1 MSSSIRQALQRLV
14 LFVLG
19 AGCLVAWGQTFQ
31 GSFTGTV
38 MDQSGAVVPGTLVTI
53 TEKDKGV
60 SRSVTTSSDG
70 SFEIPLLPPGRYIL
84 GAKKIGFKNFER
96 GPLTLLVNQHLRE
109 DITLNVG
116 SAAVVVSVEGST
128 ETVESQT
135 SSVGT
140 TLDEQK
146 VNDVPLNGRN
156 FLELALLVPG
166 VSPGTEGSAVSSR
179 GGGGSINVNGM
190 RDSMNSYWLDGLDD
204 TSVGVGQYTVAPPLD
219 SVQEFRM
226 ETGVYEA
233 KFGAHA
239 GAEVNMVTKSG
250 TNDLHGSLYEYVR
263 NTAFNA
269 RNFFDPSVAPMHRNQ
284 FGATLGGPIV
294 VPGIYDGHDHSFF
307 FLAFEGT
314 REHRD
319 FYDNFLVPTVAE
331 TQGNFSDLLNP
342 TCPSQTVLLNPLALM
357 QGSVQP
363 LTDISQVLPQAD
375 PAGQGLVNQYPAP
388 NISGASC
395 GAANYTALVD
405 RQVNTNTMTG
415 RVDHQF
421 NTKNSMFVRYNLNF
435 DREFWPSGTVP
446 EGTTTLP
453 GYGRYSHNS
462 YQMGGLDWS
471 HIFSP
476 KLVNEFKVGYN
487 RWQLRQDNQD
497 LGNDLASTLGIMGVN
512 QIGSLS
518 AGVPNMTFSGYASMG
533 ADTAVPET
541 GAVNTFQFGDT
552 MTHVLGTHTLSYGV
566 DMRLVRRG
574 NFTVDSTYRG
584 DFGFTG
590 FVTGGLGQL
599 SPQELAGLAG
609 ELGLPCAATGKC
621 QSGNSV
627 ADALLGL
634 PQYWLNGFQEYISG
648 AFGEYDFFVQ
658 DDWRVRPHLTLNLGL
673 RYEYKSLVTEKNNDF
688 SNFDFSNGDL
698 MVAGTSAAT
707 LWSFNPSVNPYT
719 GQLLINPAPC
729 TQQTCAQQT
738 LNLGSTPNNRSL
750 QYPDRKNFEP
760 RIGIAWQPFSNPKTV
775 LRAGYGIFY
784 DQTFGDVY
792 FQKAANP
799 PFVHLEEG
807 NIGDALPL
815 LESGTVYPGS
825 GGIIQN
831 ALTSIGG
838 TTYPSMSP
846 FQLDF
851 QNAFI
856 QEWSADLQRQLGNT
870 WLFDIGYVGTRGL
883 HLVQETDPNQPI
895 NLTSAST
902 LSPAAQATYAGYCQA
917 GSCQSPIPYLAN
929 FAYTQSAGSSIYHA
943 LQAKV
948 ERRFSQGLSILAS
961 YTYSKS
967 IDTASGPFSDSRNP
981 NFPQNS
987 YDVAAEKSVS
997 DFNFPQRLS
1006 LAYIWNMPFGSTTGK
1021 LHDQRLN
1028 YLIQGWEVGS
1038 VLTVES
1044 GPPFTPVVSGNVSG
1058 ADEINN
1064 ATVQADTDRPNIVS
1078 SPFYPTKQTPQ
1089 QWVLPSAF
1097 STPSAF
1103 TFGNAGRNI
1112 LRGPGLGSCDFSLL
1126 RNFRLGETSKV
1137 QFRGEIFNIFNRANF
1152 DIPQNIVNTSS
1163 FGQIFNTVQPVAGLA
1178 SGGPGEPRELQLG
1191 LWLIW

>member
-1 MSSSIRQALQRLV
+1 
-14 LFVLG
+14 
-19 AGCLVAWGQTFQ
+19 
-31 GSFTGTV
+31 
-38 MDQSGAVVPGTLVTI
+38 MDPSGAVVPGAVVTI
-53 TEKDKGV
+53 TDKDKG
-60 SRSVTTSSDG
+60 STRSATTATDG
-70 SFEIPLLPPGRYIL
+70 SFEVPLLPPGQYVL
-84 GAKKIGFKNFER
+84 GAQKEGFRNFDR
-96 GPLTLLVNQHLRE
+96 GPLTLLVNQHLKQ
-109 DITLNVG
+109 DITLSVG
-116 SAAVVVSVEGST
+116 AKAVVVSVEASPA
-128 ETVESQT
+128 TVESQT

-140 TLDEQK
+140 TIDEQK
-146 VNDVPLNGRN
+146 VNEVPLNGRN

-166 VSPGTEGSAVSSR
+166 VSPGTSGSAVSSR

-250 TNDLHGSLYEYVR
+250 TNDIHGSLYEYVR
-263 NTAFNA
+263 NTAFDA

-284 FGATLGGPIV
+284 YGATLGGPIV
-294 VPGIYDGHDHSFF
+294 VPAIYDGHDHSFF
-307 FLAFEGT
+307 FFAFEGT

-319 FYDNFLVPTVAE
+319 FYDNFLVPTVADR
-331 TQGNFSDLLNP
+331 QGDFSDLLNP
-342 TCPSQTVLLNPLALM
+342 SCPSQTVLLNPLALL

-363 LTDISQVLPQAD
+363 FTNISEVLPQAD

-388 NISGASC
+388 NISSATC

-405 RQVNTNTMTG
+405 RQVNTDTLTG

-421 NTKNSMFVRYNLNF
+421 DTKNQMFVRYSLNF

-446 EGTTTLP
+446 ESTSTLP
-453 GYGRYSHNS
+453 GYGRFSHNS
-462 YQMGGLDWS
+462 YQMTGLDWT

-476 KLVNEFKVGYN
+476 KMVNELKLGYN
-487 RWQLRQDNQD
+487 RWQLRQNNED
-497 LGNDLASTLGIMGVN
+497 LGNNLASTLGIMGVSN
-512 QIGSLS
+512 VGSLP
-518 AGVPNMTFSGYASMG
+518 AGVPNMTYSGYASIG
-533 ADTAVPET
+533 ADISVPET
-541 GAVNTFQFGDT
+541 GAVNTFQLGDT
-552 MTHVLGTHTLSYGV
+552 LTHVLRNHTMSYGV

-574 NFTVDSTYRG
+574 NFTVDNEYRG
-584 DFGFTG
+584 EFGFTG
-590 FVTGGLGQL
+590 FVTGGLGGL
-599 SPQELAGLAG
+599 SPQEQTGLAGLM
-609 ELGLPCAATGKC
+609 GLPCAATSKC
-621 QSGNSV
+621 QFGNSI

-634 PQYWLNGFQEYISG
+634 PQYWLNGYQEYISG

-673 RYEYKSLVTEKNNDF
+673 RYEYKSLVTEKNNEF

-698 MVAGTSAAT
+698 MVAGTNAAA
-707 LWSFNPSVNPYT
+707 LWSFNPTVNPET
-719 GQLLINPAPC
+719 GQWQINPQPC
-729 TQQTCAQQT
+729 TQQTCAQQS
-738 LNLGSTPNNRSL
+738 LNLGSTVNNRSL
-750 QYPDRKNFEP
+750 QYPDRNNFEP
-760 RIGIAWQPFSNPKTV
+760 RIGLAWQPFKNPKTV
-775 LRAGYGIFY
+775 LRGGYGIFF

-799 PFVHLEEG
+799 PFVRLEEG
-807 NIGDALPL
+807 SIGLALPL
-815 LESGTVYPGS
+815 LATGTFYPGS
-825 GGIIQN
+825 GAIIQN
-831 ALTSIGG
+831 ALTNIGG
-838 TTYPSMSP
+838 SAYPSMSP
-846 FQLDF
+846 FQLNF

-870 WLFDIGYVGTRGL
+870 WLFDIGYMGTRGL
-883 HLVQETDPNQPI
+883 HLVQETDPNQAL
-895 NLTSAST
+895 NLSDVGGAPAAVQAST
-902 LSPAAQATYAGYCQA
+902 AAACAAGACP
-917 GSCQSPIPYLAN
+917 SPIPYLAN

-948 ERRFSQGLSILAS
+948 ERRFSKGLSILAA

-1006 LAYIWNMPFGSTTGK
+1006 LAYLWAMPFGVTRGQF
-1021 LHDQRLN
+1021 HNQPLN
-1028 YLIQGWEVGS
+1028 YVIRDWEVGS
-1038 VLTVES
+1038 VLTVQS
-1044 GPPFTPVVSGNVSG
+1044 GPPFTALVSGNVSG

-1078 SPFYPTKQTPQ
+1078 TTFYPSKQTPQ

-1097 STPSAF
+1097 STPTAF
-1103 TFGNAGRNI
+1103 TFGDAGRNI

-1126 RNFRLGETSKV
+1126 RNFRLGETAKL
-1137 QFRGEIFNIFNRANF
+1137 QFRSEIFNIFNRANF
-1152 DIPQNIVNTSS
+1152 DIPQNIVNASS

>member
-1 MSSSIRQALQRLV
+1 MPLSIRLASQSLI
-14 LFVLG
+14 FVICV
-19 AGCLVAWGQTFQ
+19 GCIASWGQTFQ

-38 MDQSGAVVPGTLVTI
+38 IDPSGAVVPGAVVTI
-53 TEKDKGV
+53 TEKDKGF
-60 SRSVTTSSDG
+60 SRSVTSSKDG
-70 SFEIPLLPPGRYIL
+70 SYEIPLLPPGRYAL
-84 GAKKIGFKNFER
+84 GAQKEGFRKFDR

-109 DITLNVG
+109 DIKLELG
-116 SAAVVVSVEGST
+116 QAGDYIVVEAYPA
-128 ETVESQT
+128 TVESQT

-140 TLDEQK
+140 TIDEQK

-166 VSPGTEGSAVSSR
+166 VSPGTSGSAVSTR

-250 TNDLHGSLYEYVR
+250 TNDVHGSVYEYVR
-263 NTAFNA
+263 NTDFDA

-284 FGATLGGPIV
+284 FGATLGGPLV
-294 VPGIYDGHDHSFF
+294 LPRIYDGRDHTFF
-307 FLAFEGT
+307 FFAYEGT
-314 REHRD
+314 REHRN
-319 FYDNFLVPTVAE
+319 FYDNLLVPSVSDRE
-331 TQGNFSDLLNP
+331 GNFADLLNP
-342 TCPSQTVLLNPLALM
+342 ACSSQTVLINPLALM
-357 QGSVQP
+357 QQSVQP
-363 LTDISQVLPQAD
+363 FTDISQVLPQAD
-375 PAGQGLVNQYPAP
+375 PAGQGLVNQYPTP
-388 NISGASC
+388 NIASASC

-405 RQVNTNTMTG
+405 RQVNTDTMTG

-421 NTKNSMFVRYNLNF
+421 DTKNSLFVRYSLNL

-446 EGTTTLP
+446 ESLTTVP
-453 GYGRYSHNS
+453 GYGRISHNS
-462 YQMGGLDWS
+462 YQMAGLDWT

-476 KLVNEFKVGYN
+476 KLVNEVKLGYN
-487 RWQLRQDNQD
+487 RWQLRQSNED
-497 LGNDLASTLGIMGVN
+497 LGNDLASSLGINGVN
-512 QIGSLS
+512 QIKGQS
-518 AGVPNMTFSGYASMG
+518 AGIPDMTYSGYASMG
-533 ADTAVPET
+533 ADSSVPET
-541 GAVNTFQFGDT
+541 GAVNTFQVGDT
-552 MTHVLGTHTLSYGV
+552 LTHVLGTHTLSYGADV
-566 DMRLVRRG
+566 RLVRRG
-574 NFTVDSTYRG
+574 NFTVDSNYRG
-584 DFGFTG
+584 AYGFTG

-599 SPQELAGLAG
+599 NSQEEAGLAG
-609 ELGLPCAATGKC
+609 EIGLPCAGTGTC
-621 QSGNSV
+621 QFGNSV

-698 MVAGTSAAT
+698 MVAGTKAAT
-707 LWSFNPSVNPYT
+707 LWSFNPTQNPYT
-719 GQLLINPAPC
+719 GQLQINPQPC
-729 TQQTCAQQT
+729 TAQTCAQQT
-738 LNLGSTPNNRSL
+738 LNLGSTASNRSL
-750 QYPDRKNFEP
+750 QYPDHNNFAP
-760 RIGIAWQPFSNPKTV
+760 RIGIAWQPFGNSKTV
-775 LRAGYGIFY
+775 LRGGYGIFY

-815 LESGTVYPGS
+815 IESGTFYPGS
-825 GGIIQN
+825 GAIIQN
-831 ALTSIGG
+831 ALTNIGG
-838 TTYPSMSP
+838 TSYPSMSP
-846 FQLDF
+846 FQLNF

-856 QEWSADLQRQLGNT
+856 QEWSADVQRQVGST
-870 WLFDIGYVGTRGL
+870 WLIDIGYVGTRGL
-883 HLVQETDPNQPI
+883 HLVQETDPNQPL
-895 NLTSAST
+895 NMTDVSGASAAVQAST
-902 LSPAAQATYAGYCQA
+902 LAACQA
-917 GSCQSPIPYLAN
+917 GSCLSPIPYLAN

-948 ERRFSQGLSILAS
+948 ERRFSKGLSVLAA

-967 IDTASGPFSDSRNP
+967 IDTASGPFADSRNP

-1006 LAYIWNMPFGSTTGK
+1006 LAYLWAMPFGSTTGK
-1021 LHDQRLN
+1021 LQNQRLN

-1038 VLTVES
+1038 VLTIES

-1064 ATVQADTDRPNIVS
+1064 ATVQADTDRPNVAS
-1078 SPFYPTKQTPQ
+1078 TTFYPGKQTPQ

-1097 STPSAF
+1097 STPSGF

-1112 LRGPGLGSCDFSLL
+1112 LRGPGLGSCDFSVL
-1126 RNFRLGETSKV
+1126 RNFRLGETAKV

-1152 DIPQNIVNTSS
+1152 DIPQNIVNAAS

-1178 SGGPGEPRELQLG
+1178 SGGPGEPREVQLG